1 MFTQKSLVLM
11 MASALCGASVSVS
24 SLAADNNAANNAANN
39 TSPSVKTS
47 RKTQNTVTSVEEVTV
62 TGSYTT
68 RSMNGA
74 TGLDMTLRETPQT
87 ITIVTSQMIQDKG
100 LVDMEQVLDH
110 VPGMS
115 KVGDASEYSLVYVRG
130 FQLDTGVQVDG
141 MITTPAN
148 STYSGDLSQSIDP
161 VIAERIEVLKGAAGI
176 LGGQGEPSATVNMI
190 RKRPTTDFKSSVAL
204 SGGSWDNYRT
214 EGDISG
220 PLNESGSVRGRVV
233 GAYLDGDSYIDRY
246 SRDKS
251 VIYGV
256 IEADLAPQTTVA
268 LLVDSTE
275 VNASGAYNWSSNP
288 AFYTD
293 GTLIDHDVSFS
304 TGQKWAHR
312 NIKQRSIMPEIKHDF
327 GNGWIVKSSY
337 RYAKASQ
344 DVSNA
349 NFGSYVDK
357 ATGNYVDPWSP
368 LPTSLYSDRE
378 SDTESLN
385 VMVNGGFPL
394 FGRDHDVVFGHSYSS
409 NEFTMYMST
418 TYVDPL
424 NFYVE
429 STPAAPDYA
438 ASHERYGNLE
448 EGTQSGTFGTVRFN
462 LADSLKVM
470 LGGRVSDWRYDN
482 TDLVGSSAPKHSA
495 ENNVV
500 TPYAGVVYDLN
511 EFMSLYTSY
520 TGIFLPV
527 SQYGADGNILEPTEG
542 TNTEAGIKMAF
553 FDNNLNISAAVY
565 RANKDNVAEYANM
578 GQLPNGSYIYKSING
593 VKTDGYEV
601 EIAGALSEQWNIS
614 GGYTYNE
621 AEDEEHTP
629 RQTYIPKK
637 MFKITNS
644 YTFAGDWDGVTLGAS
659 ARWQSSSYYDSSIAA
674 SISATGE
681 RISIQ
686 QAQSSYWLVDV
697 MARYALNDSLSVSL
711 NVDNL
716 FDEFYNRSM
725 WGYAD
730 FGEPRSATLG
740 VKYTF

>member
-1 MFTQKSLVLM
+1 MFTKRILAQAVATLFGLGFSFT
-11 MASALCGASVSVS
+11 G
-24 SLAADNNAANNAANN
+24 LAADADVQAEPLLKGSKKSGTGNV
-39 TSPSVKTS
+39 SI
-47 RKTQNTVTSVEEVTV
+47 EEVMV

-74 TGLDMTLRETPQT
+74 TGLEMSLRETPQT
-87 ITIVTSQMIQDKG
+87 VTIMTSQMIEDKA

-110 VPGMS
+110 VPGVS
-115 KVGDASEYSLVYVRG
+115 KVGDASEYSMVFVRG

-190 RKRPTTDFKSSVAL
+190 RKRPTSDFKSSVSV

-220 PLNESGSVRGRVV
+220 ALNESGSVRGRIV

-246 SRDKS
+246 TRDKS

-256 IEADLAPQTTVA
+256 IEADLSEQTTVA
-268 LLVDSTE
+268 LLADNTE
-275 VNASGAYNWSSNP
+275 VNASGVYNWSSNP

-293 GTLIDHDVSFS
+293 GTLIDHEVSYS
-304 TGQKWAHR
+304 TGQPWAHR
-312 NIKQRSIMPEIKHDF
+312 NIKQSSVMPELRHDF
-327 GNGWIVKSSY
+327 GNGWTVKSNY
-337 RYAKASQ
+337 RYATASQ

-349 NFGSYVDK
+349 NFGSFVDK
-357 ATGNYVDPWSP
+357 VTGAFVDPWSP
-368 LPTSLYSDRE
+368 RPTSLQSDRE
-378 SDTESLN
+378 SDTQSFNL
-385 VMVNGGFPL
+385 MVNGDFVL
-394 FGRDHDVVFGHSYSS
+394 FERDHDVVLGHSYSS

-418 TYVDPL
+418 TYVESL

-429 STPAAPDYA
+429 STPPAPDYSQ
-438 ASHERYGNLE
+438 SHRRYGNLE

-462 LADSLKVM
+462 LADPLKVM
-470 LGGRVSDWRYDN
+470 VGGRVSDWSYKN
-482 TDLVGSSAPKHSA
+482 TDLIGSAATKRSS

-500 TPYAGVVYDLN
+500 TPYAGLVYDLSDV
-511 EFMSLYTSY
+511 MSVYTSY

-542 TNTEAGIKMAF
+542 TNTEAGIKLAF
-553 FDNNLNISAAVY
+553 FDNDLNISAAVY
-565 RANKDNVAEYANM
+565 RANKDNVSEYANL
-578 GQLPNGSYIYKSING
+578 GQLPNGSYIYESIDG
-593 VKTDGYEV
+593 IKTDGYEI
-601 EIAGALSEQWNIS
+601 EIAGALSEQWKIS
-614 GGYTYNE
+614 GGYTHNE
-621 AEDEEHTP
+621 AEDKEGNP
-629 RQTYIPKK
+629 RQTYIPNE
-637 MFKITNS
+637 MFKITHS
-644 YTFAGDWDGVTLGAS
+644 YTFTDTWDGLTLGAS
-659 ARWQSSSYYDSSIAA
+659 ARWQSDSYYNSSIAA
-674 SISATGE
+674 SVSTTGE
-681 RISIQ
+681 PIDVRQ
-686 QAQSSYWLVDV
+686 EQPSYWLVDV
-697 MARYALNDSLSVSL
+697 MARYALNESLSVSL
-711 NVDNL
+711 NIDNL

-740 VKYTF
+740 MKYRF

>member
-1 MFTQKSLVLM
+1 LLKGSKKSGTGN
-11 MASALCGASVSVS
+11 ASI
-24 SLAADNNAANNAANN
+24 
-39 TSPSVKTS
+39 
-47 RKTQNTVTSVEEVTV
+47 EEVMV

-74 TGLDMTLRETPQT
+74 TGLEMSLRETPQT
-87 ITIVTSQMIQDKG
+87 VTIMTSQMIEDKA

-110 VPGMS
+110 VPGVS
-115 KVGDASEYSLVYVRG
+115 KVGDASEYSMVFVRG

-190 RKRPTTDFKSSVAL
+190 RKRPTSDFKSSVSV

-220 PLNESGSVRGRVV
+220 ALNESGSVRGRIV

-246 SRDKS
+246 TRDKS

-256 IEADLAPQTTVA
+256 IEADLSEQTTVA
-268 LLVDSTE
+268 LLADNTE
-275 VNASGAYNWSSNP
+275 VNASGVYNWSSNP

-293 GTLIDHDVSFS
+293 GTLIDHEVSYS
-304 TGQKWAHR
+304 TGQPWAHR
-312 NIKQRSIMPEIKHDF
+312 NIKQSSVMPELRHDF
-327 GNGWIVKSSY
+327 GNGWTVKSNY
-337 RYAKASQ
+337 RYATASQ

-349 NFGSYVDK
+349 NFGSFVDK
-357 ATGNYVDPWSP
+357 VTGAFVDPWSP
-368 LPTSLYSDRE
+368 RPTSLQSDRE
-378 SDTESLN
+378 SDTQSFNL
-385 VMVNGGFPL
+385 MVNGDFVL
-394 FGRDHDVVFGHSYSS
+394 FERDHDVVLGHSYSS

-418 TYVDPL
+418 TYVESL

-429 STPAAPDYA
+429 STPPAPDYSQ
-438 ASHERYGNLE
+438 SHSRYGNLE

-462 LADSLKVM
+462 LADPLKVM
-470 LGGRVSDWRYDN
+470 VGGRVSDWSYKN
-482 TDLVGSSAPKHSA
+482 TDLIGSAATKRSS

-500 TPYAGVVYDLN
+500 TPYAGLVYDLSDV
-511 EFMSLYTSY
+511 MSVYTSY

-542 TNTEAGIKMAF
+542 TNTEAGIKLAF
-553 FDNNLNISAAVY
+553 FDNDLNISAAVY
-565 RANKDNVAEYANM
+565 RANKDNVSEYANL
-578 GQLPNGSYIYKSING
+578 GRLPNGSYIYESIDG
-593 VKTDGYEV
+593 VKTDGYEI
-601 EIAGALSEQWNIS
+601 EIAGALSEQWKIS
-614 GGYTYNE
+614 GGYTHNE
-621 AEDEEHTP
+621 AEDKEGNP
-629 RQTYIPKK
+629 RQTYIPNE
-637 MFKITNS
+637 MFKITHS
-644 YTFAGDWDGVTLGAS
+644 YTFADTWDGLTLGAS
-659 ARWQSSSYYDSSIAA
+659 ARWQSDSYYNSSIAA
-674 SISATGE
+674 SVSTTGE
-681 RISIQ
+681 PIDVRQ
-686 QAQSSYWLVDV
+686 EQPSYWLVDV
-697 MARYALNDSLSVSL
+697 MARCALNESLSVSL
-711 NVDNL
+711 NIDNL

-740 VKYTF
+740 MKYRF